1 MQLKGRGV
9 LVTGAAKRVGRAVA
23 LALAGRGANVV
34 VHYHESQEA
43 ATRTIEEIKALGVR
57 STALRADLA
66 KVSDIEALVKETA
79 EFLGRLDVLVNN
91 ASVFWRTPLETITE
105 RDWDVHLDVNLK
117 ATFFCAQAAARIM
130 QKQGEGKIVNI
141 SDWAG
146 YRPYPDYIPYC
157 VSKAGVIALTQ
168 VLARTLAPTIQVN
181 GVAPGPVLLPED
193 YDENEREKIVRDT
206 PLGRLGS
213 PDDVAQ
219 AVLFL
224 IEGSDFITGHTLV
237 VDGGRLIR

>member
-1 MQLKGRGV
+1 L
-9 LVTGAAKRVGRAVA
+9 T
-23 LALAGRGANVV
+23 
-34 VHYHESQEA
+34 
-43 ATRTIEEIKALGVR
+43 
-57 STALRADLA
+57 ADLSR
-66 KVSDIEALVKETA
+66 VSEIESVVERAA
-79 EFLGRLDVLVNN
+79 RFLGRLDVLINN
-91 ASVFWRTPLETITE
+91 ASVFWRTPFGAITE
-105 RDWDVHLDVNLK
+105 RDWDDHFNVNLK
-117 ATFFCAQAAARIM
+117 ATFFCAQAAAQVM
-130 QKQGEGKIVNI
+130 QKQGEGKIINI

-146 YRPYPDYIPYC
+146 YRPYADYIPYC

-193 YDENEREKIVRDT
+193 YDDREREKVIQET

-213 PDDVAQ
+213 PEDVAQ

>member
-1 MQLKGRGV
+1 M
-9 LVTGAAKRVGRAVA
+9 TGAARRVGRVVA
-23 LALAGRGANVV
+23 LALARRGAHVV
-34 VHYHESQEA
+34 VHYHQSSEA
-43 ATRTIEEIKALGVR
+43 AQRTVEEIKALGVR
-57 STALRADLA
+57 ATALAADLSR
-66 KVSDIEALVKETA
+66 VSEIESMVERAVQ
-79 EFLGRLDVLVNN
+79 FLGRLDVLVNN
-91 ASVFWRTPLETITE
+91 ASVFWRTPFGAITE
-105 RDWDVHLDVNLK
+105 RDWDDHFDVNLK
-117 ATFFCAQAAARIM
+117 ATFFCAQAAAQVM
-130 QKQGEGKIVNI
+130 QKQGEGKIINI

-146 YRPYPDYIPYC
+146 YRPYADYIPYC

-193 YDENEREKIVRDT
+193 YDEREREKIIRET

-213 PDDVAQ
+213 PEDVAE

>member
-1 MQLKGRGV
+1 M
-9 LVTGAAKRVGRAVA
+9 TGAAKRVGRVVA
-23 LALAGRGANVV
+23 LALARRGAHVV
-34 VHYHESQEA
+34 VHYHHSSEA
-43 ATRTIEEIKALGVR
+43 AHRTVEEIKALGVR
-57 STALRADLA
+57 AMALTADLSR
-66 KVSDIEALVKETA
+66 VSEIESVVERAA
-79 EFLGRLDVLVNN
+79 RFLGRLDVLINN
-91 ASVFWRTPLETITE
+91 ASVFWRTPFGAITE
-105 RDWDVHLDVNLK
+105 RDWDDHFNVNLK
-117 ATFFCAQAAARIM
+117 ATFFCAQAAAQVM
-130 QKQGEGKIVNI
+130 QKQGEGKIINI

-146 YRPYPDYIPYC
+146 YRPYADYIPYC

-193 YDENEREKIVRDT
+193 YDDREREKVIQET

-213 PDDVAQ
+213 PEDVAQ

>member
-1 MQLKGRGV
+1 MELKGRGV
-9 LVTGAAKRVGRAVA
+9 LVTGAAKRVGRIIA
-23 LALAGRGANVV
+23 LTVAGRGADVV
-34 VHYHESQEA
+34 VHYHHSHQDA
-43 ATRTIEEIKALGVR
+43 HRTVEEIRALGVR
-57 STALRADLA
+57 AAAISADLGS
-66 KVSDIEALVKETA
+66 VPESVALVEQA
-79 EFLGRLDVLVNN
+79 AAFLGRLDVLVNN
-91 ASVFWRTPLETITE
+91 ASVFLRTPFETITE
-105 RDWDVHLDVNLK
+105 QQWDIHFDINVK
-117 ATFFCAQAAARIM
+117 AVFFCSQAAARIM
-130 QKQGEGKIVNI
+130 QKQGEGKIINI

-146 YRPYPDYIPYC
+146 YRPYMHYIPYC

-168 VLARTLAPTIQVN
+168 VLARTLAPAIQVN

-193 YDENEREKIVRDT
+193 YDETEREKILRGT

-213 PDDVAQ
+213 PEDVAR

>member
-1 MQLKGRGV
+1 MQLKDRGV
-9 LVTGAAKRVGRAVA
+9 LVTGAARRVGRVVA
-23 LALAGRGANVV
+23 LALARRGAHVV
-34 VHYHESQEA
+34 VHYHQSSEA
-43 ATRTIEEIKALGVR
+43 AQRTVEEIKALGVR
-57 STALRADLA
+57 ATALAADLSR
-66 KVSDIEALVKETA
+66 VSEIESMVERAVQ
-79 EFLGRLDVLVNN
+79 FLGRLDVLVNN
-91 ASVFWRTPLETITE
+91 ASVFWRTPFGSITE
-105 RDWDVHLDVNLK
+105 RDWDDHLDVNLK
-117 ATFFCAQAAARIM
+117 ATFFCAQAAAPVM
-130 QKQGEGKIVNI
+130 QKQGEGKIINI

-146 YRPYPDYIPYC
+146 YRPYADYIPYC

-193 YDENEREKIVRDT
+193 YDEREREKIIQET

-213 PDDVAQ
+213 PEDVAQ

>member
-1 MQLKGRGV
+1 MQLKDRGI

-23 LALAGRGANVV
+23 LALARRGAHVV
-34 VHYHESQEA
+34 VHYHRSSEA
-43 ATRTIEEIKALGVR
+43 AQRTVEEIKALGVR
-57 STALRADLA
+57 ATALAADLSR
-66 KVSDIEALVKETA
+66 VSEIESLVERA
-79 EFLGRLDVLVNN
+79 ARFLGRLDVLINN
-91 ASVFWRTPLETITE
+91 AAVFWRTPFGAITE
-105 RDWDVHLDVNLK
+105 RDWDDHLDVNLK
-117 ATFFCAQAAARIM
+117 ATFFCAQAAAQVM
-130 QKQGEGKIVNI
+130 QKQGEGKIINI

-146 YRPYPDYIPYC
+146 YRPYADYIPYC

-193 YDENEREKIVRDT
+193 YDEREREKIIQET
-206 PLGRLGS
+206 PLGSLGS
-213 PDDVAQ
+213 PEDVAQ

>member
-1 MQLKGRGV
+1 M
-9 LVTGAAKRVGRAVA
+9 TGAARRVGRVVA
-23 LALAGRGANVV
+23 LALARRGAHVV
-34 VHYHESQEA
+34 VHYHQSSEA
-43 ATRTIEEIKALGVR
+43 AQRTVEEIKALGVR
-57 STALRADLA
+57 ATALAADLSR
-66 KVSDIEALVKETA
+66 VSEIESMVERAVQ
-79 EFLGRLDVLVNN
+79 FLGRLDVLVNN
-91 ASVFWRTPLETITE
+91 ASVFWRTPFGSITE
-105 RDWDVHLDVNLK
+105 RDWDDHLDVNLK
-117 ATFFCAQAAARIM
+117 ATFFCAQAAAPVM
-130 QKQGEGKIVNI
+130 QKQGEGKIINI

-146 YRPYPDYIPYC
+146 YRPYADYIPYC

-193 YDENEREKIVRDT
+193 YDEREREKIIQET

-213 PDDVAQ
+213 PEDVAQ

>member
-1 MQLKGRGV
+1 MQLKDRGI

-23 LALAGRGANVV
+23 LALARRGAHVV
-34 VHYHESQEA
+34 VHYHRSSEA
-43 ATRTIEEIKALGVR
+43 AQRTVEEIKALGVR
-57 STALRADLA
+57 AMALAADLSR
-66 KVSDIEALVKETA
+66 VCEIESLIGRAA
-79 EFLGRLDVLVNN
+79 RFLGRLDVLINN
-91 ASVFWRTPLETITE
+91 AAVFWRTPFGAITE
-105 RDWDVHLDVNLK
+105 RDWDDHLDVNLK
-117 ATFFCAQAAARIM
+117 ATFFCAQAAAQVM
-130 QKQGEGKIVNI
+130 QKQGEGKIINI

-146 YRPYPDYIPYC
+146 YRPYADYIPYC

-193 YDENEREKIVRDT
+193 YDEREREKIVQET

-213 PDDVAQ
+213 PEDVAQ

-224 IEGSDFITGHTLV
+224 IEGGDFITGHTLV